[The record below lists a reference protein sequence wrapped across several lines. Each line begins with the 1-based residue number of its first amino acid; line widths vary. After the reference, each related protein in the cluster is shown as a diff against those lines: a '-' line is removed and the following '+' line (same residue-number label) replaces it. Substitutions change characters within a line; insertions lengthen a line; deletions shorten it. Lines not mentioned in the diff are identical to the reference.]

1 MNKSLLCLSASIL
14 LASAGISYSIYASN
28 QVEEVLESE
37 PEVSW
42 QQLAIESPRL
52 AKIAASWIGDHS
64 AALPPPQQRAFL
76 LLADAMK
83 NDVEQALLFSALE
96 QYGYSASVKPIVGG
110 FVVQNRWRLDAE
122 DGSQFAK
129 GFPVG
134 AAMLFN
140 GETLEI
146 PACSEGS
153 VPILLSGELYPL
165 KSKPLGVSVEQRND
179 QWEISIDGDTNYSHR
194 ALIDIGCVIEKT

>member
-28 QVEEVLESE
+28 QTVETPSPK
-37 PEVSW
+37 PEISW

-52 AKIAASWIGDHS
+52 AKIAASWIGDNPAS
-64 AALPPPQQRAFL
+64 LTKPQERAFFN
-76 LLADAMK
+76 LADAMK
-83 NDVEQALLFSALE
+83 NDVEQALLFTSLE
-96 QYGYSASVKPIVGG
+96 QYGYSASVKAIVGG

-134 AAMLFN
+134 AAMLFD

-146 PACSEGS
+146 PACAEGS

-165 KSKPLGVSVEQRND
+165 KSSPLGVSVEQIND
-179 QWEISIDGDTNYSHR
+179 QWKISINGDTSYSHR
-194 ALIDIGCVIEKT
+194 ALVDIGCVIEKA